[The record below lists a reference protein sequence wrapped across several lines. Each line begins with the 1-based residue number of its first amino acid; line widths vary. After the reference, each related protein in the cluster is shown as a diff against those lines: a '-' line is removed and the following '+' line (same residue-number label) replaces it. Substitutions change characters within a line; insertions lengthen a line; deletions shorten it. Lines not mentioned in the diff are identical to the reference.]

1 MISATDRSLLEQCQT
16 LRQQLQEQ
24 RGVIAQ
30 RLGPASSALPG
41 SYPRSMTMRFLKQ
54 QRQGLLIR
62 LVLGSASLLGA
73 RYFS

>member
-1 MISATDRSLLEQCQT
+1 MTSAADSFLLEQWQT
-16 LRQQLQEQ
+16 LRLQLQEQ

-30 RLGPASSALPG
+30 RLGPASSAQPG
-41 SYPRSMTMRFLKQ
+41 GYPRSMTMRFLKQ

-73 RYFS
+73 RYLS